1 MKLIRYNSQ
10 SSPWS
15 SFDRLASFRD
25 LLDLPF
31 APAGESNPRVW
42 APALDIHEDGEKI
55 TVNVEAAG
63 LKKEDFDISLEDDTL
78 TVSGERKNE
87 TETREGTSFRSERF
101 YGRFSRKVRL
111 STPVKADEVKA
122 TYENGVIS
130 IVLPRA
136 EEAKPRKISVG

>member
-1 MKLIRYNSQ
+1 MKLIRYNPQ

-15 SFDRLASFRD
+15 SFDCLASFRD

-31 APAGESNPRVW
+31 ALVGESNGRVW

-55 TVNVEAAG
+55 MVNVEAAG
-63 LKKEDFDISLEDDTL
+63 VKKADVDISLEDDTL

-87 TETREGTSFRSERF
+87 TEAREGTSFRSERF
-101 YGRFSRKVRL
+101 YGRFSRTVRL
-111 STPVKADEVKA
+111 STPVKVADVKA